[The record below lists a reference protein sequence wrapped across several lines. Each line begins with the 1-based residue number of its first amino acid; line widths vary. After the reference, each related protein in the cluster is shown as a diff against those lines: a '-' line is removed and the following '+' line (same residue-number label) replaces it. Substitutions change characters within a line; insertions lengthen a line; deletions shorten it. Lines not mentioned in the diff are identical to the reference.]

1 MAAVEVSPY
10 ELPRA
15 LSHIP
20 YYFLFVYRLS
30 VIIADLLAPWFAARL
45 SLAVSHQ
52 EMSDVSDIIY
62 STPGSG
68 E

>member
-15 LSHIP
+15 LSYIP

-30 VIIADLLAPWFAARL
+30 VIIADLLAPCFAAHL
-45 SLAVSHQ
+45 SLAVLHQ

-62 STPGSG
+62 STPGNG